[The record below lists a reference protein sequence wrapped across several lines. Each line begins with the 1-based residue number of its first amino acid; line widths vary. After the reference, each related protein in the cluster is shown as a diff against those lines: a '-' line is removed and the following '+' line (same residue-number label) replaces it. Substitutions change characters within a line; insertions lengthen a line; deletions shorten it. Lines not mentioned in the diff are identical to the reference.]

1 MSLIRTVEMQAQLVG
16 YDFKQN
22 GLNTNQS
29 ASKNIIMENSKVS
42 NDYFWK
48 TNQYIDQDVFG
59 RILDLTALINKPDG
73 YLQGSLSDSWDSD
86 YYKFNIAEYRNLS
99 FVTDKYNVDITVTLD
114 HIPAGCD
121 YDLVLYDEEGN
132 QVGIGKDNGNGGKSI
147 TIPNW
152 SADNKSYTIKVQARD
167 GSAVNSDE
175 NYHLSFQTTQ
185 ADKNHS
191 AYQEQ
196 AEIAQYTGTVREQ
209 LHNGLTDTK
218 EMQAIKAIREKYRTY
233 YTEQMDKLHEEQAK
247 EVLQGE
253 ELPDKEQICDLL
265 EKKAAGETLT
275 ENENALLHIFCT
287 AREIDSAEAGEKLN
301 TTLKDNIF
309 AELEQAGVDI
319 SEASFSIQI
328 GADGRVSIDGI
339 EDDVQKQQAEAVMS
353 KYSDELMDIYFS
365 MDSAIQDLPEKE
377 KNLLKAAVDVEKFL
391 YKATNGKVSLSD
403 LSMENGNIKGLPKNL
418 DILLNHPGENQT
430 YRDYRNDIQEILNY
444 ERTQQKE
451 ILSGFSVQFTVVNGG
466 IHKV

>member
-29 ASKNIIMENSKVS
+29 AVKNIITENSQVS

-48 TNQYIDQDVFG
+48 TNQYTDQDVFG
-59 RILDLTALINKPDG
+59 RMLDFTALINKADG
-73 YLQGSLSDSWDSD
+73 YLQGSLSDSNDSD

-114 HIPAGCD
+114 HIPEGCD
-121 YDLVLYDEEGN
+121 YELILYDEEGN

-152 SADNKSYTIKVQARD
+152 SADNKSYTIKVQAKD
-167 GSAVNSDE
+167 GSAVNPDE
-175 NYHLSFQTTQ
+175 NYHLFFQTTQ

-196 AEIAQYTGTVREQ
+196 AEIAQYAGTVRKQ
-209 LHNGLTDTK
+209 LHNGLTDTE

-253 ELPDKEQICDLL
+253 EFPDEEQIQDLL

-275 ENENALLHIFCT
+275 ESENALLNIFCT
-287 AREIDSAEAGEKLN
+287 AREIDSAKAGEKLN
-301 TTLKDNIF
+301 TTLKDKIF
-309 AELEQAGVDI
+309 AELEQAGLDI
-319 SEASFSIQI
+319 SEVSFSMQI
-328 GADGRVSIDGI
+328 GADGQVSVNGI
-339 EDDVQKQQAEAVMS
+339 EDDRQRQQAEAILS
-353 KYSDELMDIYFS
+353 KYSDELTDIYFS
-365 MDSAIQDLPEKE
+365 MDSDIQDLSEKE

-391 YKATNGKVSLSD
+391 YKATKGSVTLSD
-403 LSMENGNIKGLPKNL
+403 LSMENGNIKGLPNNL
-418 DILLNHPGENQT
+418 AELLNNPGENQT
-430 YRDYRNDIQEILNY
+430 YLDYRREIQEILTY

-451 ILSGFSVQFTVVNGG
+451 ILSGFSMQFTVANGG
-466 IHKV
+466 IQKA